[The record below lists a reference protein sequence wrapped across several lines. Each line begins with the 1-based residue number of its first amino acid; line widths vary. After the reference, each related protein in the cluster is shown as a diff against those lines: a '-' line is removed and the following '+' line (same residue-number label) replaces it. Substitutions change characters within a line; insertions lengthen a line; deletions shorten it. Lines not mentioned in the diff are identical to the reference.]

1 MGSFADVRFSRLGIL
16 RKTEM
21 NCSRAFFLCESPKFL
36 LLFSTFLF
44 PFFFFFFFSLVLNPI
59 FPFFSFIRHSY
70 YSSLNLRVG
79 SSKLY
84 DGIIDPWTFN

>member
-44 PFFFFFFFSLVLNPI
+44 PFFFFSSFFFGLLSS
-59 FPFFSFIRHSY
+59 FFSALFFFDF
-70 YSSLNLRVG
+70 SSALSRPLPFAYVVLQ
-79 SSKLY
+79 SSVVT
-84 DGIIDPWTFN
+84 I